1 MIFSFYCIFFGL
13 KNIPKGAFDKD
24 CMAIIKTAAPI
35 LTGILLKMLLDIKT
49 TELSIKVRTE
59 MLIIPK
65 RGVHIKNLLYMKEER

>member
-1 MIFSFYCIFFGL
+1 
-13 KNIPKGAFDKD
+13 
-24 CMAIIKTAAPI
+24 MAIIKTAAPI
-35 LTGILLKMLLDIKT
+35 LTGILLKMLLEIKT